1 MPAVIAIGVCFRPWP
16 RSSCAALPDSIRTIR
31 SIRNCPRVAF
41 ALDSSIISLSLNLF
55 PWGYYA
61 RSRQSALKLH
71 LLLSLQGNLPAWGT
85 ITQAGFPD
93 LKILDRLP
101 VLRGAH

>member
-1 MPAVIAIGVCFRPWP
+1 M
-16 RSSCAALPDSIRTIR
+16 
-31 SIRNCPRVAF
+31 AF
-41 ALDSSIISLSLNLF
+41 AFDSSIISLRLNLF